1 MGQAD
6 SGQHHKAREEN
17 VQADYRDYSNN
28 VRCEMVQTRFFIV
41 YESYSFR
48 NETWVP
54 REFYNLPQT
63 HFEPVPLLFQS
74 SGIE

>member
-1 MGQAD
+1 
-6 SGQHHKAREEN
+6 
-17 VQADYRDYSNN
+17 
-28 VRCEMVQTRFFIV
+28 MVQTRFFIV

-48 NETWVP
+48 TETWVP